1 MLVEPFD
8 RRGMNVAAGGAHHR
22 PVHAIHLGGG
32 LAERFGIGGPCA
44 CLGRLLSPEPTRPVL
59 VPYPPGFRQTVIAQE
74 SVTYRFPKF
83 TGRMMAEPLG
93 KWNVGIAFIGFHLT
107 FFPMHITGLL
117 GMPRRVY
124 TYPAGMGWDGLNLVS
139 SIGAFVF
146 AASLLMFLCNIVVS
160 WRKGRVANA
169 NPWGA
174 ASLKWLTN
182 SPPPSYNFAHIPRV
196 QSRTPL
202 WDGELAVMP
211 GLRTDKRELLVTTGV
226 DAVPDLR
233 DASAP
238 PSGWPF
244 FAAIA
249 TIMFTGSI
257 FTPWAVVWG
266 TALMAPSLILWFW
279 PRDPLEPKPSQGDE

>member
-59 VPYPPGFRQTVIAQE
+59 VPYPPGFRQAVIAQE

-124 TYPAGMGWDGLNLVS
+124 TYPAGMGWDGAQSGIEHRRFRLRG
-139 SIGAFVF
+139 I
-146 AASLLMFLCNIVVS
+146 AADV
-160 WRKGRVANA
+160 
-169 NPWGA
+169 
-174 ASLKWLTN
+174 
-182 SPPPSYNFAHIPRV
+182 
-196 QSRTPL
+196 PL
-202 WDGELAVMP
+202 QYCGELAQ
-211 GLRTDKRELLVTTGV
+211 GAGRECQSLGCCQPQVA
-226 DAVPDLR
+226 DE
-233 DASAP
+233 
-238 PSGWPF
+238 
-244 FAAIA
+244 FAAA
-249 TIMFTGSI
+249 Q
-257 FTPWAVVWG
+257 
-266 TALMAPSLILWFW
+266 L
-279 PRDPLEPKPSQGDE
+279 